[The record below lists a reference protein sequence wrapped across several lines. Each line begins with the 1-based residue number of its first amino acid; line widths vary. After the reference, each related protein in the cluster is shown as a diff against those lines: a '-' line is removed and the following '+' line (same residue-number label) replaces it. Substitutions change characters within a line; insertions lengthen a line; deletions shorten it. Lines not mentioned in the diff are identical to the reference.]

1 MVLRNQSNKS
11 FDLSNSSNNFD
22 SLFNSANLDTT
33 FWAGYGVIAK
43 HFEEPY
49 GIPNIDLSNNAL
61 TTLSESLLVW
71 NSTKQVNLNQNPWL
85 CDCKISWLV
94 TSGIELNEGP
104 FIYNVTTLT
113 DLSKLKSPK

>member
-1 MVLRNQSNKS
+1 MSNIYVYYQTIS
-11 FDLSNSSNNFD
+11 IVF
-22 SLFNSANLDTT
+22 FNSANLDTIFGT
-33 FWAGYGVIAK
+33 GYGVIANN
-43 HFEEPY
+43 FEKPY

-61 TTLSESLLVW
+61 TTLAESLLVW

-104 FIYNVTTLT
+104 FINYVTTLT
-113 DLSKLKSPK
+113 DLSKLKRRK

>member
-1 MVLRNQSNKS
+1 MRFQNQPLDVS
-11 FDLSNSSNNFD
+11 FG
-22 SLFNSANLDTT
+22 T
-33 FWAGYGVIAK
+33 GYGVIAK

-104 FIYNVTTLT
+104 FIYYVTTLT
-113 DLSKLKSPK
+113 GLLKLKSRK